1 MSRPAAVITPGAQ
14 RRAAGVRQALRHG
27 RQRGVTL
34 IEVMVAVLVFSF
46 GMLGLVG
53 LQARATQYSLSAEDA
68 NRAALLANEIVTTM
82 WTSGSVTL
90 ASEVLDAWSA
100 RVEDAANGGLPNG
113 TGEVVVSGAVATVTI
128 TWRPPGATDTVNHR
142 YRTQVVLP

>member
-1 MSRPAAVITPGAQ
+1 MSTPAAVVTPGAR
-14 RRAAGVRQALRHG
+14 RRATGVRQALRRG

-46 GMLGLVG
+46 GLLGLVG

-68 NRAALLANEIVTTM
+68 NRAALLANEIVSTM
-82 WTSGSVTL
+82 WTSGNVTL
-90 ASEVLDAWSA
+90 ASAAVDAWSA
-100 RVEDAANGGLPNG
+100 RVADTAAGGLPNG
-113 TGEVVVSGAVATVTI
+113 TGAVEVVGGVATVTI

-142 YRTQVVLP
+142 YQTQVVLP